1 VRHAL
6 RTGRNLIAVLVH
18 RDAPTGRIMRH
29 EPGFAAYIDWSNEA
43 KRQVIQT
50 DAKWVCRP
58 EMSIGPRDEAWSSIE
73 EHIEGRKAVDL
84 TDRKLSLAGWP
95 ASVPAGGLISSLC
108 GRGPHLC
115 NRRRCRRGTQIPRIF
130 HKSRL
135 TSSLA

>member
-1 VRHAL
+1 
-6 RTGRNLIAVLVH
+6 
-18 RDAPTGRIMRH
+18 MQS
-29 EPGFAAYIDWSNEA
+29 GF
-43 KRQVIQT
+43 V
-50 DAKWVCRP
+50 RP

-95 ASVPAGGLISSLC
+95 ASVPAVGLISSLC

-115 NRRRCRRGTQIPRIF
+115 NRRRCRRGTQIPDLSQ
-130 HKSRL
+130 SRL